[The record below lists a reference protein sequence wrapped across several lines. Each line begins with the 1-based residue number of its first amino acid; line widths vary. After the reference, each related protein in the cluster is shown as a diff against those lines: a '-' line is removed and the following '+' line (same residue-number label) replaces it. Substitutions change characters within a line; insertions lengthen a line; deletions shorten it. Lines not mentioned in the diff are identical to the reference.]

1 MMTWLF
7 VGGVLM
13 LLIAVAMT
21 NSKRSVEQDTDD
33 MILYDMVQDDE
44 EGMIGGGDYY
54 D

>member
-1 MMTWLF
+1 MAIFYFVLF
-7 VGGVLM
+7 IL
-13 LLIAVAMT
+13 
-21 NSKRSVEQDTDD
+21 NSYFFIDD